1 MTKHTEI
8 EPNNVTLLPGNGQ
21 GTLTTPAGG
30 ELPVRTFERGEEVIL
45 VVLIDIEDERETD
58 EVKTADLEYTS
69 RRGLVKLHGDAVFE
83 DRSLIRFRP
92 HGDAEVLQRR
102 DFVRVHTSHP
112 VTVESDEE
120 GRRLIHMVDFSGGGM
135 LLADDET
142 LVVDQTIRFAIS
154 IVINE
159 LPIEGIARVVRIRED
174 GKRALIFEQIAE
186 HDRQRLIRFVFECM
200 RTARARTRGD
210 WI

>member
-1 MTKHTEI
+1 
-8 EPNNVTLLPGNGQ
+8 
-21 GTLTTPAGG
+21 
-30 ELPVRTFERGEEVIL
+30 
-45 VVLIDIEDERETD
+45 
-58 EVKTADLEYTS
+58 
-69 RRGLVKLHGDAVFE
+69 LHGDAVFE

-142 LVVDQTIRFAIS
+142 LAVDQTINFAIS
-154 IVINE
+154 IVTNE